1 MSEAVEILIKADDQ
15 ASQKFAESS
24 TNMVQSMKRA
34 EQIMSQLQE
43 PADRYAKQ
51 LAEIETLHKS
61 GALTAEQFA
70 AAQASLTEKMGK
82 ANNSIKEV
90 GEKAKVTT
98 EFVGTLASLAGGSEF
113 ASFASQIAGAT
124 EKVGQF
130 SEVANAGGAG
140 ALTFKL
146 GLIGLAATIGGTIG
160 KALGDFIFQTKKLE
174 REMQRAKEAA
184 AEFDERLQRTR
195 ANMFSGQKE
204 DIELIRDPEKKK
216 AAYESLLGKL
226 DKDLATVSMNVKES
240 EKAVERWADAW
251 QITGERKASAIEAQE
266 QLKADRERL
275 SVLRDE
281 RQEIQMM
288 ISTKEQERAAI
299 AAANEAKDASEGYLQ
314 TLRDEVELLKATK
327 EEQLKL
333 EAAKNTTLEDRGEAE
348 QLLKE
353 RDAIVAKLDA
363 ERQLEQ
369 ERQQAAEQALQQA
382 EQEKQRL
389 ADLMQS
395 ENERLELRRIEIEQ
409 GKEAARIQGLVNQG
423 VEESAAK
430 QIAVAEAVLKAKEDQ
445 MKADEQKASDA
456 INEQQR
462 IAELVKSEETRL
474 ALRKIE
480 LEQGKEAAK
489 VQSLI
494 NQGVD
499 EATAKAIAAKEA
511 GLEQPKQKTTSAVA
525 ALQASESRLLTRGD
539 SGGPLD
545 KTNQILEQTQR
556 HTEELAKFQAQQ
568 LEQQRRIAENTAKN
582 TPVVVPL

>member
-266 QLKADRERL
+266 QLKADKERL
-275 SVLRDE
+275 SALRE
-281 RQEIQMM
+281 QRQEIQL
-288 ISTKEQERAAI
+288 IVGVREQERQAL
-299 AAANEAKDASEGYLQ
+299 AAANEAKDASEKYLQ

-327 EEQLKL
+327 EEQLAI
-333 EAAKNTTLEDRGEAE
+333 EAARNTVQADRGEAE
-348 QLLKE
+348 ALLKE
-353 RDAIVAKLDA
+353 RDAILAKLEA
-363 ERQLEQ
+363 EKQLED
-369 ERQQAAEQALQQA
+369 ERKRIRDEEQRAAELALQQA
-382 EQEKQRL
+382 EQEQQRL
-389 ADLMQS
+389 QDLVKS
-395 ENERLELRRIEIEQ
+395 EAERLELRRIE
-409 GKEAARIQGLVNQG
+409 
-423 VEESAAK
+423 
-430 QIAVAEAVLKAKEDQ
+430 
-445 MKADEQKASDA
+445 
-456 INEQQR
+456 
-462 IAELVKSEETRL
+462 
-474 ALRKIE
+474 
-480 LEQGKEAAK
+480 LEHGKEAAK
-489 VQSLI
+489 VQALI

-499 EATAKAIAAKEA
+499 EATAKAIAAEEAALDRRQQQKQDEQSGKKPLEKKET
-511 GLEQPKQKTTSAVA
+511 P

-545 KTNQILEQTQR
+545 KTNQILERTQK

-568 LEQQRRIAENTAKN
+568 LEQQRRIAENTSK
-582 TPVVVPL
+582 TTTVTVPV

>member
-51 LAEIETLHKS
+51 LAEIEALHKS
-61 GALTAEQFA
+61 GALTADQFA
-70 AAQASLTEKMGK
+70 AAQASLTEKMSK
-82 ANNSIKEV
+82 ANNSIKDV

-184 AEFDERLQRTR
+184 AQFDERLQRTR
-195 ANMFSGQKE
+195 ANMFSGQKQ

-216 AAYESLLGKL
+216 AAYEALLGKL

-240 EKAVERWADAW
+240 EKAVERWAEAW

-266 QLKADRERL
+266 QLKADQERL
-275 SVLRDE
+275 SVLREE

-299 AAANEAKDASEGYLQ
+299 AAANEAKDASENYLQ
-314 TLRDEVELLKATK
+314 TLREEVELLKATK
-327 EEQLKL
+327 EEQLQI

-348 QLLKE
+348 KLLKE

-389 ADLMQS
+389 DDLMQS

-430 QIAVAEAVLKAKEDQ
+430 QIAAAEAVLKAKEDQ

-462 IAELVKSEETRL
+462 IADLVKSEETRL

-480 LEQGKEAAK
+480 VEQGKEAAK
-489 VQSLI
+489 VQALI

-499 EATAKAIAAKEA
+499 EATAKKLAAEEA
-511 GLEQPKQKTTSAVA
+511 SLETPQQKTPSAIA
-525 ALQASESRLLTRGD
+525 ALQASESRLLTRGEG
-539 SGGPLD
+539 SGPLD
-545 KTNQILEQTQR
+545 KLKQSFDGVKSEI
-556 HTEELAKFQAQQ
+556 AKQNALQAQS
-568 LEQQRRIAENTAKN
+568 LDAQRKIAENTAKGSVLV
-582 TPVVVPL
+582 PVA

>member
-24 TNMVQSMKRA
+24 ANMVQSMKRA

-51 LAEIETLHKS
+51 LAEIEALHKS
-61 GALTAEQFA
+61 GALTADQFA
-70 AAQASLTEKMGK
+70 AAQASLTEKMSK

-184 AEFDERLQRTR
+184 AQFDERLQRTR
-195 ANMFSGQKE
+195 ANMFSGQKQ

-216 AAYESLLGKL
+216 AAYEALLGKL

-240 EKAVERWADAW
+240 EKAVERWAEAW

-266 QLKADRERL
+266 QLKADQERL
-275 SVLRDE
+275 SVLREE

-299 AAANEAKDASEGYLQ
+299 AAANEAKDASENYLQ
-314 TLRDEVELLKATK
+314 TLREEVELLKATK
-327 EEQLKL
+327 EEQLQI

-348 QLLKE
+348 KLLKE

-389 ADLMQS
+389 EDLMQS

-430 QIAVAEAVLKAKEDQ
+430 QIAAAEAVLKAKEDQ

-462 IAELVKSEETRL
+462 IADLVKSEETRL

-480 LEQGKEAAK
+480 VEQGKEAAK
-489 VQSLI
+489 VQALI

-499 EATAKAIAAKEA
+499 EATAKKLAAEEASLETPQQKAPSAI
-511 GLEQPKQKTTSAVA
+511 A
-525 ALQASESRLLTRGD
+525 ALQASESRLLTRGE
-539 SGGPLD
+539 GNEPLD
-545 KTNQILEQTQR
+545 KLKQSFDGVKSEI
-556 HTEELAKFQAQQ
+556 AKQNALQAQS
-568 LEQQRRIAENTAKN
+568 LDAQRKIAENTAKGSVLV
-582 TPVVVPL
+582 PVA